1 MTPKKTWLATE
12 WYKIYITF
20 SQFCSSQG
28 ENLDEFL
35 FLKKVN
41 VGVEKYTQSIKTTIL
56 ICIVIV
62 LQYIR
67 SVLAESDFKYS

>member
-20 SQFCSSQG
+20 SQFCSSRG

-41 VGVEKYTQSIKTTIL
+41 VGVAKYT
-56 ICIVIV
+56 
-62 LQYIR
+62 
-67 SVLAESDFKYS
+67 

>member
-1 MTPKKTWLATE
+1 MYHL
-12 WYKIYITF
+12 F
-20 SQFCSSQG
+20 FCSSRG

-56 ICIVIV
+56 ICIVII